1 MLKAIL
7 ITVVAA
13 VGLLLVYAPTRPDNF
28 RIERSVRI
36 KAPPERVYGLID
48 DLHQFNRWNPFL
60 RKDPATQG
68 TYSGTQGGKGARY
81 AWQSEK
87 IGVGQMEIV
96 DTAAPSSV
104 TMNLDFIKSFEAHNI
119 AEFELKPEAGE
130 TQVTWAM
137 HGPAPFLSK
146 LMQVFVS
153 MDRMVGKDFED
164 GLSNLKTLAEAS

>member
-1 MLKAIL
+1 MLKVIL

-13 VGLLLVYAPTRPDNF
+13 VGLLLIYAATRPDHF

-36 KAPPERVYGLID
+36 EAPPERVYGLID

-60 RKDPATQG
+60 RKDPAAQG
-68 TYSGTQGGKGARY
+68 TYSGTPSGKGARY
-81 AWQSEK
+81 AWQGEK
-87 IGVGQMEIV
+87 VGVGQMEIV
-96 DTAAPSSV
+96 DTAAPANV
-104 TMNLDFIKSFEAHNI
+104 TMNLDFIKPFEAHNM
-119 AEFELKPEAGE
+119 ADFTLKPEAGA

-137 HGPAPFLSK
+137 YGPAPFLSK

>member
-1 MLKAIL
+1 MLKVIL
-7 ITVVAA
+7 ISVVAA
-13 VGLLLVYAPTRPDNF
+13 VGLLLIYAATRPDNF

-36 KAPPERVYGLID
+36 EAPPERVYGLID

-60 RKDPATQG
+60 RKDPAAQG
-68 TYSGTQGGKGARY
+68 TYSGTPSGKGARY
-81 AWQSEK
+81 AWQGEK
-87 IGVGQMEIV
+87 VGVGQMEIV
-96 DTAAPSSV
+96 DTAAPANV
-104 TMNLDFIKSFEAHNI
+104 TMNLDFIKPFEAHNI
-119 AEFELKPEAGE
+119 ADFTLKPEAGA

-164 GLSNLKTLAEAS
+164 GLGNLKTLAEAS

>member
-1 MLKAIL
+1 MLKTIL
-7 ITVVAA
+7 IIVVAA
-13 VGLLLVYAPTRPDNF
+13 VALLFIYAATRPDNF

-36 KAPPERVYGLID
+36 AAPPERIYALID
-48 DLHQFNRWNPFL
+48 DMHQFNRWNPFL

-68 TYSGTQGGKGARY
+68 TYSGTSSGKGARY

-104 TMNLDFIKSFEAHNI
+104 TMKLDFLKPFEAHNM
-119 AEFELKPEAGE
+119 ADFELKPEAGA

-153 MDRMVGKDFED
+153 MDKMVGKDFED

>member
-1 MLKAIL
+1 MLKVIL

-13 VGLLLVYAPTRPDNF
+13 VGPLLIYAATRPDNF

-36 KAPPERVYGLID
+36 EAPPERVYGLID

-60 RKDPATQG
+60 RKDPAAQG
-68 TYSGTQGGKGARY
+68 TYSGTPSGKGARY
-81 AWQSEK
+81 AWQGEK
-87 IGVGQMEIV
+87 VGVGQMEIV
-96 DTAAPSSV
+96 DTAAPANV
-104 TMNLDFIKSFEAHNI
+104 TMNLDFIKPFEAHNI
-119 AEFELKPEAGE
+119 ADFTLKPEAGA

-164 GLSNLKTLAEAS
+164 GLGNLKTLAEAS

>member
-1 MLKAIL
+1 MLKVIL

-13 VGLLLVYAPTRPDNF
+13 VGLLLIYAATRPDNF

-36 KAPPERVYGLID
+36 EAPPERVYGLID

-60 RKDPATQG
+60 RKDPAAQG
-68 TYSGTQGGKGARY
+68 TYSGTPSGKGARY
-81 AWQSEK
+81 AWQGEK
-87 IGVGQMEIV
+87 VGVGQMEIV
-96 DTAAPSSV
+96 DTAAPANV
-104 TMNLDFIKSFEAHNI
+104 TMNLDFIKPFEAHNM
-119 AEFELKPEAGE
+119 ADFTLKPEAGA

-137 HGPAPFLSK
+137 YGPAPFRSK

>member
-1 MLKAIL
+1 MLKVIL

-13 VGLLLVYAPTRPDNF
+13 VGLLLIYAATRPDNF

-36 KAPPERVYGLID
+36 EAPPERVYGLID

-60 RKDPATQG
+60 RKDPAAQG
-68 TYSGTQGGKGARY
+68 TYSGTPSGKGALY
-81 AWQSEK
+81 AWQGEK
-87 IGVGQMEIV
+87 VGVGQMEIV
-96 DTAAPSSV
+96 DTAAPANV
-104 TMNLDFIKSFEAHNI
+104 TMNLDFIKPFEAHNM
-119 AEFELKPEAGE
+119 ADFTLKPEAGA

-137 HGPAPFLSK
+137 YGPAPFLSK

>member
-1 MLKAIL
+1 MLKVIL

-13 VGLLLVYAPTRPDNF
+13 VGLLLIYAATRPDTF

-36 KAPPERVYGLID
+36 EAPPERVYGLID

-60 RKDPATQG
+60 RKDPAAQG
-68 TYSGTQGGKGARY
+68 TYSGTPSGKGARY
-81 AWQSEK
+81 AWQGEK
-87 IGVGQMEIV
+87 VGVGQMEIV
-96 DTAAPSSV
+96 DTSAPANV
-104 TMNLDFIKSFEAHNI
+104 TMNLDFIKPFEAHNI
-119 AEFELKPEAGE
+119 ADFTLKPEAGA

-164 GLSNLKTLAEAS
+164 GLGNLKTLAEAS

>member
-1 MLKAIL
+1 MLKVTL

-13 VGLLLVYAPTRPDNF
+13 VGLLLIYAATRPDNF

-36 KAPPERVYGLID
+36 EAPPERVYGLID

-60 RKDPATQG
+60 RKDPAAQG
-68 TYSGTQGGKGARY
+68 TYSGTPSGKGARY
-81 AWQSEK
+81 AWQGEK
-87 IGVGQMEIV
+87 VGVGQMEIV
-96 DTAAPSSV
+96 DTAAPANV
-104 TMNLDFIKSFEAHNI
+104 TMNLDFIKPFEAHNM
-119 AEFELKPEAGE
+119 ADFTLKPEAGA

-137 HGPAPFLSK
+137 YGPAPFLSK

>member
-1 MLKAIL
+1 
-7 ITVVAA
+7 
-13 VGLLLVYAPTRPDNF
+13 VGLLLIYAATRPDNF

-36 KAPPERVYGLID
+36 EAPPERVYGLID

-60 RKDPATQG
+60 RKDPAAQG
-68 TYSGTQGGKGARY
+68 TYSGTPSGKGARY
-81 AWQSEK
+81 AWQGEK
-87 IGVGQMEIV
+87 VGVGQMEIV
-96 DTAAPSSV
+96 DTAAPANV
-104 TMNLDFIKSFEAHNI
+104 TMNLDFIKPFEAHNI
-119 AEFELKPEAGE
+119 ADFTLKPEAGA

-164 GLSNLKTLAEAS
+164 GLGNLKTLAEAS